1 MSRSVRDLYMS
12 LRGLVSRAVVRDI
25 DDTGSNQ
32 TVTLDTHYGR
42 TRGKV
47 PVHFPFGFS
56 SHAPHDGAVTAVVA
70 AGGDH
75 ADPIALPPSNPSAAR
90 MGNLPEGE
98 TVLYDAVGQKIYLV
112 GGKVIR
118 VDVVQQ
124 LDVRVAGQSILTV
137 DKDGASLT
145 GTLRVSKDII
155 AQGDMTASGTVT
167 GQQDVV
173 GGGKSL
179 KGHAHTSGKE
189 GSPTSAP
196 L

>member
-1 MSRSVRDLYMS
+1 MSRSVRDLYMA
-12 LRGLVSRAVVRDI
+12 LRGLVSRAVVRDL
-25 DDTGSNQ
+25 DDTGANQ
-32 TVTLDTHYGR
+32 TVALDTHYGR

-47 PVHFPFGFS
+47 PVHFPFGFG
-56 SHAPHDGAVTAVVA
+56 SHVPHDGAVTAVVA

-90 MGNLPEGE
+90 MGNLAEGE
-98 TVLYDAVGQKIYLV
+98 TVLYDAAGQKIYLV

-124 LDVRVAGQSILTV
+124 LDVRIAGQSILTV

-145 GTLRVSKDII
+145 GTLKVSKDII
-155 AQGDMTASGTVT
+155 AEGDMTASGTVT
-167 GQQDVV
+167 GRKDVL
-173 GGGKSL
+173 GDGKSL
-179 KGHAHTSGKE
+179 KDHTHTSASP
-189 GSPTSAP
+189 GSPTSSP

>member
-1 MSRSVRDLYMS
+1 MSRSVRDLYMA
-12 LRGLVSRAVVRDI
+12 LRGLVSRAVVRDL

-47 PVHFPFGFS
+47 PVHFPFGFG
-56 SHAPHDGAVTAVVA
+56 SHVPHDGAVTAVVA

-90 MGNLPEGE
+90 MGNLAEGE
-98 TVLYDAVGQKIYLV
+98 TVLYDAVGQKIYLKD
-112 GGKVIR
+112 GKIVQ
-118 VDVVQQ
+118 VDAAEQ
-124 LDVRVAGQSILTV
+124 LDVRIAGTSVLTV

-145 GTLRVSKDII
+145 GTLKVSKDII

-167 GQQDVV
+167 GQKDVV
-173 GGGKSL
+173 GAGKSL
-179 KGHAHTSGKE
+179 KGHEHTSGKD

>member
-12 LRGLVSRAVVRDI
+12 LRGLISRAVVRDL

-56 SHAPHDGAVTAVVA
+56 SHVPHDGAVTAVVA

-75 ADPIALPPSNPSAAR
+75 ADPIALPPSNPSASR
-90 MGNLPEGE
+90 MGNLAEGE
-98 TVLYDAVGQKIYLV
+98 TVLYDAVGQKIYLTE
-112 GGKVIR
+112 GKIIR
-118 VDVVQQ
+118 VDAAEQ
-124 LDVRVAGQSILTV
+124 LEVRVAGQSIMTV
-137 DKDGASLT
+137 DKDGVAVTGSLK
-145 GTLRVSKDII
+145 VSKDII
-155 AQGDMTASGTVT
+155 AQGDMTATGTVT
-167 GQQDVV
+167 GQKDVV
-173 GGGKSL
+173 GAGKSL
-179 KGHAHTSGKE
+179 KDHTHTSESPGN
-189 GSPTSAP
+189 PTSAP